1 MINAT
6 DTHVDKLICPRAKS
20 DVTSV
25 GQGVNRQNLDKLIT
39 DALAIEAQDAKEAGA
54 LGYMARALVQAT
66 LPHSKPQSNEF
77 ERRNG
82 AFTLVMLAPSKIG
95 LPYGVIPRLMMAWM
109 TTEAV
114 RTKQRELVLGDSM
127 SEFMSQL
134 DMMPTG
140 GRWGS
145 ITRLRDQSR
154 RLFTTSVS
162 CLYDGGGAAGESGFR
177 IADRHLLWWDPQSPD
192 QKSLFN
198 STVML
203 SERFYDEIRT
213 SPVPIDMRAMKALKK
228 SPLALDIY
236 FWLTYRLS
244 YLRQA
249 RVIPWRALQMQ
260 FGSSYGTDAH
270 GLRDFKRAFLREMRK
285 VSTLYPKAKVGEGA
299 GGLSLQPSATHIPR
313 QLRPIVDRD

>member
-1 MINAT
+1 MNQT
-6 DTHVDKLICPRAKS
+6 
-20 DVTSV
+20 
-25 GQGVNRQNLDKLIT
+25 QLDRLIT
-39 DALAIEAQDAKEAGA
+39 DALAIEAQDAKDAGA

-66 LPHSKPQSNEF
+66 LPHSKPESNEF

-82 AFTLVMLAPSKIG
+82 AFTLVMLAPSKVG

-109 TTEAV
+109 TTEVV
-114 RTKQRELVLGDSM
+114 RTKRRELVLGDSM
-127 SEFMSQL
+127 SEFMRQL
-134 DMMPTG
+134 DMNPTG

-162 CLYDGGGAAGESGFR
+162 CFYDGTDAAGEGGFR
-177 IADRHLLWWDPQSPD
+177 IADRHMLWWDPQSPE
-192 QKSLFN
+192 QRSLFN

-203 SERFYDEIRT
+203 SERFYDEVRT

-249 RVIPWRALQMQ
+249 RVIPWAALQLQ
-260 FGSSYGTDAH
+260 FGASYRQDAH
-270 GLRDFKRAFLREMRK
+270 GLRDFKRAFLRELKK
-285 VSTLYPKAKVGEGA
+285 VVILYPKAKAKEEERRPLFAAQCDPCCGATTVGKFGR
-299 GGLSLQPSATHIPR
+299 L
-313 QLRPIVDRD
+313 DRA

>member
-1 MINAT
+1 
-6 DTHVDKLICPRAKS
+6 
-20 DVTSV
+20 
-25 GQGVNRQNLDKLIT
+25 VNRANLDRLIT

-66 LPHSKPQSNEF
+66 LPHSKPDSHEF

-114 RTKQRELVLGDSM
+114 RTKQRELVLGESM
-127 SEFMSQL
+127 SEFMGQL
-134 DMMPTG
+134 DMLPTG

-162 CLYDGGGAAGESGFR
+162 CFFEGENAAGESGFR
-177 IADRHLLWWDPQSPD
+177 IADRHLLWWDPQSPN

-203 SERFYDEIRT
+203 SERFYEEVRT

-249 RVIPWRALQMQ
+249 RVIPWAALQMQ
-260 FGSSYGTDAH
+260 FGASYQTEGQGA
-270 GLRDFKRAFLREMRK
+270 RDFKRAFIRELKK
-285 VSTLYPKAKVGEGA
+285 VVILYPKAKVSEDDN
-299 GGLSLQPSATHIPR
+299 GLFLQPSATHIT
-313 QLRPIVDRD
+313 LRPRLDNPEG

>member
-1 MINAT
+1 MN
-6 DTHVDKLICPRAKS
+6 RA
-20 DVTSV
+20 
-25 GQGVNRQNLDKLIT
+25 NLDRLIT
-39 DALAIEAQDAKEAGA
+39 DALAIETQDAKEAGA

-66 LPHSKPQSNEF
+66 LPHSKPDSNEF

-82 AFTLVMLAPSKIG
+82 AFTLVMLAPSKVG
-95 LPYGVIPRLMMAWM
+95 LPYGVIPRLLMAWM

-127 SEFMSQL
+127 SEFMGQL
-134 DMMPTG
+134 DMLPTG

-162 CLYDGGGAAGESGFR
+162 CFFDGENAAGESGFR
-177 IADRHLLWWDPQSPD
+177 IADRHLLWWDPQSPN

-203 SERFYDEIRT
+203 SERFYEEVRT

-249 RVIPWRALQMQ
+249 RVIPWPALQMQ
-260 FGSSYGTDAH
+260 FGASYQTEGQGA
-270 GLRDFKRAFLREMRK
+270 RDFKRAFIRELKK
-285 VSTLYPKAKVGEGA
+285 VLILYPKAKVSEEDS
-299 GGLSLQPSATHIPR
+299 GLYLQPSATHIT
-313 QLRPIVDRD
+313 LRPRLDSPDG

>member
-1 MINAT
+1 
-6 DTHVDKLICPRAKS
+6 
-20 DVTSV
+20 
-25 GQGVNRQNLDKLIT
+25 VNSKNLDKLIT

-66 LPHSKPQSNEF
+66 LPHSKPDSNEF

-82 AFTLVMLAPSKIG
+82 AFTLVMLAPSKVG

-109 TTEAV
+109 TTEVV
-114 RTKQRELVLGDSM
+114 RTKRRELVLGDSM
-127 SEFMSQL
+127 SEFMRQL
-134 DMMPTG
+134 DMNPTG

-162 CLYDGGGAAGESGFR
+162 CFYDGTDAAGEGGFR
-177 IADRHLLWWDPQSPD
+177 IADRHMLWWDPQSPE
-192 QKSLFN
+192 QRSLFN

-203 SERFYDEIRT
+203 SERFYDEVRT
-213 SPVPIDMRAMKALKK
+213 SPIPIDMRAMKALKK

-249 RVIPWRALQMQ
+249 RLIPWAALQMQ
-260 FGSSYGTDAH
+260 FGASYGSDGQ
-270 GLRDFKRAFLREMRK
+270 GLRDFKRAFLRELKK
-285 VSTLYPKAKVGEGA
+285 VAILYPKAKAKEEE
-299 GGLSLQPSATHIPR
+299 GGLHLQPSATHIPA
-313 QLRPIVDRD
+313 QLKLVSSGG

>member
-1 MINAT
+1 
-6 DTHVDKLICPRAKS
+6 
-20 DVTSV
+20 
-25 GQGVNRQNLDKLIT
+25 VNKGHLDRLIT

-66 LPHSKPQSNEF
+66 LPHSKPASNEF
-77 ERRNG
+77 ERCNG

-114 RTKQRELVLGDSM
+114 RTKQRDLVLGDSM
-127 SEFMSQL
+127 SEFMGQL
-134 DMMPTG
+134 DMVPTG

-154 RLFTTSVS
+154 RLFTTSIS
-162 CLYDGGGAAGESGFR
+162 CFYDGANAAGESGFR
-177 IADRHLLWWDPQSPD
+177 IADRHLVWWDPQSPN
-192 QKSLFN
+192 QQSLFN
-198 STVML
+198 STVTL
-203 SERFYDEIRT
+203 SERFYEEVRT

-228 SPLALDIY
+228 SPLALDVY

-249 RVIPWRALQMQ
+249 RVIPWAALQMQ
-260 FGSSYGTDAH
+260 FGSSYRTDGQGA
-270 GLRDFKRAFLREMRK
+270 RDFKRAFLRELKK
-285 VSTLYPKAKVGEGA
+285 VVILYPKAKVSGDD
-299 GGLSLQPSATHIPR
+299 GGLYLQPSATHIP
-313 QLRPIVDRD
+313 LRPRLDNPEA

>member
-1 MINAT
+1 MN
-6 DTHVDKLICPRAKS
+6 RA
-20 DVTSV
+20 
-25 GQGVNRQNLDKLIT
+25 NLDRLIT

-66 LPHSKPQSNEF
+66 LPHSKPDNNEF

-127 SEFMSQL
+127 TEFMSQL
-134 DMMPTG
+134 DMLPTG

-162 CLYDGGGAAGESGFR
+162 CFFEGENAAGESGFR
-177 IADRHLLWWDPQSPD
+177 IADRHLLWWDPQSPN

-203 SERFYDEIRT
+203 SERFYEEVRT

-249 RVIPWRALQMQ
+249 RVIPWAALQMQ
-260 FGSSYGTDAH
+260 FGASYQTEGQGA
-270 GLRDFKRAFLREMRK
+270 RDFKRAFIRELKK
-285 VSTLYPKAKVGEGA
+285 VVILYPKAKVSEDDN
-299 GGLSLQPSATHIPR
+299 GLFLQPSATHIT
-313 QLRPIVDRD
+313 LRPRLDNPEG

>member
-1 MINAT
+1 MNKG
-6 DTHVDKLICPRAKS
+6 H
-20 DVTSV
+20 
-25 GQGVNRQNLDKLIT
+25 LDRLIT

-66 LPHSKPQSNEF
+66 LPHSKPEGNEF
-77 ERRNG
+77 ERCNG
-82 AFTLVMLAPSKIG
+82 AFTLIMLAPSKIG

-127 SEFMSQL
+127 SVFMGQL
-134 DMMPTG
+134 DMVPTG

-154 RLFTTSVS
+154 RLFTTSIS
-162 CLYDGGGAAGESGFR
+162 CFYEGANAAGESGFR
-177 IADRHLLWWDPQSPD
+177 IADRHLVWWDPQSPN
-192 QKSLFN
+192 QQSLFN
-198 STVML
+198 STVTL
-203 SERFYDEIRT
+203 SERFYEEVRT

-228 SPLALDIY
+228 SPLALDVY

-249 RVIPWRALQMQ
+249 RVIPWAALQMQ
-260 FGSSYGTDAH
+260 FGASYAADAH
-270 GLRDFKRAFLREMRK
+270 GLRDFKRAFLRELKK
-285 VSTLYPKAKVGEGA
+285 VSILYPKAKVGEGD
-299 GGLSLQPSATHIPR
+299 GGLKLMPSATHIP
-313 QLRPIVDRD
+313 LRSIPPSSDD

>member
-1 MINAT
+1 M
-6 DTHVDKLICPRAKS
+6 DR
-20 DVTSV
+20 
-25 GQGVNRQNLDKLIT
+25 LIT

-66 LPHSKPQSNEF
+66 LPHSKPDSNEF

-82 AFTLVMLAPSKIG
+82 AFTLVMLAPSKVG

-109 TTEAV
+109 TTEVV
-114 RTKQRELVLGDSM
+114 RTKRRELVLGDSM
-127 SEFMSQL
+127 SEFMRQL
-134 DMMPTG
+134 DMNPTG

-162 CLYDGGGAAGESGFR
+162 CFYEGNDVVGEGGFR
-177 IADRHLLWWDPQSPD
+177 IADRHMLWWDPHSPD

-203 SERFYDEIRT
+203 SERFYDEVRT
-213 SPVPIDMRAMKALKK
+213 SPIPIDMRAMKALKK

-249 RVIPWRALQMQ
+249 RLIPWAALQMQ
-260 FGSSYGTDAH
+260 FGASYGND
-270 GLRDFKRAFLREMRK
+270 GQGPRDFKRAFLRELKK
-285 VSTLYPKAKVGEGA
+285 VAVLYPKAKAREQE
-299 GGLSLQPSATHIPR
+299 GGLYLQPSVTHIPTQPR
-313 QLRPIVDRD
+313 LVSPNG

>member
-1 MINAT
+1 MR
-6 DTHVDKLICPRAKS
+6 RA
-20 DVTSV
+20 
-25 GQGVNRQNLDKLIT
+25 NLDRLIT
-39 DALAIEAQDAKEAGA
+39 EALAIEAQDAKEAGA

-66 LPHSKPQSNEF
+66 LPHSKPAGNEF

-127 SEFMSQL
+127 SEFMGEL

-162 CLYDGGGAAGESGFR
+162 CFYEGANAAGESGFR
-177 IADRHLLWWDPQSPD
+177 LADRHMLWWDPQSPN
-192 QKSLFN
+192 QQSLFN
-198 STVML
+198 STVTL
-203 SERFYDEIRT
+203 SERFFEEVRT
-213 SPVPIDMRAMKALKK
+213 SPVPIDMGAMKALKK
-228 SPLALDIY
+228 SPLGY
-236 FWLTYRLS
+236 
-244 YLRQA
+244 
-249 RVIPWRALQMQ
+249 
-260 FGSSYGTDAH
+260 
-270 GLRDFKRAFLREMRK
+270 
-285 VSTLYPKAKVGEGA
+285 
-299 GGLSLQPSATHIPR
+299 
-313 QLRPIVDRD
+313 